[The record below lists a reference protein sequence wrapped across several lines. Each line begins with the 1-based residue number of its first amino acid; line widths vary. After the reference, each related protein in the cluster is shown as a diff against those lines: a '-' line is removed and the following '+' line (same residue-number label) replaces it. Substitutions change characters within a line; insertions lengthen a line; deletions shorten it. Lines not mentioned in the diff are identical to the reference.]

1 MGQGSVLLSA
11 DSDFEIKDA
20 SGSTVYSGTAPYNA
34 SYIFYS
40 SPDLSEG
47 SEYPLYSGGVSAAA
61 ASAGYTIANNSGSA
75 PAKPN
80 DDSGSENGST
90 STSETNPQTG
100 DSIYPI
106 IFAAV
111 FVALGGGAAA
121 AAVIIVRKRS
131 CRGEN

>member
-1 MGQGSVLLSA
+1 MSA

-47 SEYPLYSGGVSAAA
+47 SEYTLYSGGVSAAA

-131 CRGEN
+131 RRGEN

>member
-1 MGQGSVLLSA
+1 MGQGSVLLNA
-11 DSDFEIKDA
+11 DSAFEIRDS

-34 SYIFYS
+34 SFIFYS

-47 SEYPLYSGGVSAAA
+47 SEYTLYSGGVSAAA
-61 ASAGYTIANNSGSA
+61 ASAGYTVANNSGNA
-75 PAKPN
+75 PSKPN
-80 DDSGSENGST
+80 DDGTNTE
-90 STSETNPQTG
+90 ETNPQTG

-111 FVALGGGAAA
+111 FVVLGGGAAA

-131 CRGEN
+131 RRRES